1 LRKRHHAKLFAA
13 TKLPDAKISAI
24 PRDDPLETGPRDE
37 VHYLRK
43 QRPPCVHDKASR
55 PKQPGEL
62 QPNRQTDFKSTPSKI
77 ARNLLAYN
85 RDSID
90 QSRLTGQQWCGI
102 PADVRL

>member
-1 LRKRHHAKLFAA
+1 
-13 TKLPDAKISAI
+13 
-24 PRDDPLETGPRDE
+24 
-37 VHYLRK
+37 LRK
-43 QRPPCVHDKASR
+43 QRPPSVHDKASR

-90 QSRLTGQQWCGI
+90 QARLTGQQWK
-102 PADVRL
+102 